1 MRKLTILILLAG
13 MALPA
18 FAANDVKSEM
28 VSVAQLE
35 QALAAAHGKP
45 DADLAQQL
53 SGMELTERLSAA
65 RLVRLKTDLP
75 GEKARLAL
83 AILAD
88 SAEFLSPPA
97 AEIPADTAPDPT
109 TARQMLTAIVDYVN
123 KTVPQL
129 PNLIA
134 VRDTTRFEDQ
144 PQEDQLDR
152 TGLTSLAAMPLHSV
166 GSYNLTVTYRD
177 HKEVVDEKA
186 LKHAPKTGG
195 LVTSGEFGPLLGRVV
210 GDALAGK
217 ITWGRWEQGANGKE
231 AVFHY
236 SVPSGK
242 SHYNVQ
248 FCCVADGFST
258 DGSPIKRVFGEKD
271 AYHGEIAFDPASGA
285 ILRISMEAEM
295 PEGELV
301 SRADILVEYRPTD
314 IAGKSYV
321 CPARSVS
328 ILLAHTAQQTGAF
341 SQSHYKGAAKTYLND
356 VTFGQYRR
364 FGSESRIL
372 AGDSLEPNMPSGAD
386 SSGAPNSAP
395 SRAPTH

>member
-195 LVTSGEFGPLLGRVV
+195 LVTSGE
-210 GDALAGK
+210 
-217 ITWGRWEQGANGKE
+217 
-231 AVFHY
+231 
-236 SVPSGK
+236 
-242 SHYNVQ
+242 
-248 FCCVADGFST
+248 
-258 DGSPIKRVFGEKD
+258 
-271 AYHGEIAFDPASGA
+271 
-285 ILRISMEAEM
+285 
-295 PEGELV
+295 
-301 SRADILVEYRPTD
+301 
-314 IAGKSYV
+314 
-321 CPARSVS
+321 
-328 ILLAHTAQQTGAF
+328 
-341 SQSHYKGAAKTYLND
+341 
-356 VTFGQYRR
+356 
-364 FGSESRIL
+364 
-372 AGDSLEPNMPSGAD
+372 
-386 SSGAPNSAP
+386 
-395 SRAPTH
+395 